1 MLRYIIIGP
10 LHIPAFSLM
19 ILLGVVAFTIC
30 LILILEKVEKIER
43 KTVNRILII
52 GAVGFVAL
60 AVFAF
65 FFNSLFHS
73 IQAGKLQIGG
83 ITWLG
88 GVLGAFPLTVWL
100 LHKFC
105 PRIKGNALFYFN
117 LLIPAIVLAHG
128 FGRVGCFCGGC
139 CYGKETESIF
149 GVQFPHL
156 ENPVYPTQL
165 YEAAFEFVLFA
176 LMMIFYKKWRTH
188 FLEIYCFSYGVFRFA
203 LEFLRGDNRGSVG
216 FFLSPSQV
224 MSILLILGGV
234 LLVLYNKNLIFKKLY
249 AKMETYKKQSEKY
262 GAYVKEEVLYV
273 LKQLQ
278 TLQADGVITK
288 EEYEKTQEELLKRL

>member
-10 LHIPAFSLM
+10 LRIPAFSLM

-30 LILILEKVEKIER
+30 LILILEKVEKVER

-60 AVFAF
+60 AAFAF

-262 GAYVKEEVLYV
+262 GAYVKEEVLYA

>member
-1 MLRYIIIGP
+1 M
-10 LHIPAFSLM
+10 
-19 ILLGVVAFTIC
+19 
-30 LILILEKVEKIER
+30 
-43 KTVNRILII
+43 
-52 GAVGFVAL
+52 
-60 AVFAF
+60 
-65 FFNSLFHS
+65 
-73 IQAGKLQIGG
+73 
-83 ITWLG
+83 
-88 GVLGAFPLTVWL
+88 
-100 LHKFC
+100 
-105 PRIKGNALFYFN
+105 
-117 LLIPAIVLAHG
+117 AHG

-149 GVQFPHL
+149 VVQFPHL

-262 GAYVKEEVLYV
+262 GAYVKEEVLYT

>member
-30 LILILEKVEKIER
+30 LILILEKVEKVER

-60 AVFAF
+60 AAFAF

-234 LLVLYNKNLIFKKLY
+234 LLVLYNKNLLFKKLY

-262 GAYVKEEVLYV
+262 GAYVQEEVLYT